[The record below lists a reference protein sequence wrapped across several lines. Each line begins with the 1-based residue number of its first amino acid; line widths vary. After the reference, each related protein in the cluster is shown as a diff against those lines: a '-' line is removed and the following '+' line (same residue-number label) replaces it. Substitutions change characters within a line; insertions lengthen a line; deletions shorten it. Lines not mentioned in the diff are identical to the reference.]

1 MNFLLELS
9 KQLTSLLLFIFI
21 FNWNELEHIGNLRF
35 LIISLLIIMV
45 VVVQYISYMNHKE
58 KKPNIVLY

>member
-35 LIISLLIIMV
+35 LIASLLIIMG

-58 KKPNIVLY
+58 KKLI

>member
-9 KQLTSLLLFIFI
+9 KQLTSLLFLIFI

-35 LIISLLIIMV
+35 IISSLLVIMV
-45 VVVQYISYMNHKE
+45 VMVQYISYMNYKE
-58 KKPNIVLY
+58 KKTNIVLY